1 MTPRIPLTMLG
12 LQCLC
17 LAVAGALAFHF
28 VSSGAPGNAAGA
40 AGAAPDLQQMLLFAG
55 ITLLL
60 WAGTA
65 GRVRVFVA
73 ALVVLIATLHALGA
87 PGSAPQVSDFLLDVT
102 AGTATGL
109 LMFIYARNA
118 LHSR

>member
-17 LAVAGALAFHF
+17 LTVAGALAFHF
-28 VSSGAPGNAAGA
+28 VSARATGNAAGA
-40 AGAAPDLQQMLLFAG
+40 AGAVPDLEQMLLFAG

>member
-1 MTPRIPLTMLG
+1 MTRRIPLTMLG

-40 AGAAPDLQQMLLFAG
+40 AGAVPDLEQMLLFAG

>member
-1 MTPRIPLTMLG
+1 
-12 LQCLC
+12 
-17 LAVAGALAFHF
+17 
-28 VSSGAPGNAAGA
+28 
-40 AGAAPDLQQMLLFAG
+40 MLLFAG